1 MVKIGISF
9 FNKQVFIDLYLYISF
24 SNNETLVRL
33 ERIPGSTF
41 VFKAFIKPNFFI

>member
-9 FNKQVFIDLYLYISF
+9 SINKFLLIYIYYISF
-24 SNNETLVRL
+24 SANETLVRL
-33 ERIPGSTF
+33 ERISGSTF